1 MATTIYNHVNNK
13 SGNLQ
18 KSEAANLG
26 SHLVGD
32 LHELAL
38 FMKLQGS
45 LVSLCGLQQDAVV
58 EELGFVALLRRLL
71 LQLAL
76 ELLALDG
83 PDVRLQPPHSYVVSH
98 SKQCI
103 N

>member
-1 MATTIYNHVNNK
+1 
-13 SGNLQ
+13 
-18 KSEAANLG
+18 
-26 SHLVGD
+26 
-32 LHELAL
+32 
-38 FMKLQGS
+38 MKLQGS

-83 PDVRLQPPHSYVVSH
+83 PDVRLPPPHSCGQPFKTMYQLIQSGFSLQPLVLECDV
-98 SKQCI
+98 
-103 N
+103 